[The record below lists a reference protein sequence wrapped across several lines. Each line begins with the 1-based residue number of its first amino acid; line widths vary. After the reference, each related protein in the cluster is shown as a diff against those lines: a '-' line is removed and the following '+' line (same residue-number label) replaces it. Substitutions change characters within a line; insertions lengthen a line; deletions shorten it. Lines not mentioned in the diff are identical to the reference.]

1 MVTLKE
7 QKHTVLKRPYNRMK
21 IELTGMTA
29 EQPMLF
35 LHKTIF
41 VQEKIFF
48 G

>member
-7 QKHTVLKRPYNRMK
+7 QKHAVLIRPYNRMK
-21 IELTGMTA
+21 IELTGMIT
-29 EQPMLF
+29 EEPMLF

-41 VQEKIFF
+41 VQEKVFF